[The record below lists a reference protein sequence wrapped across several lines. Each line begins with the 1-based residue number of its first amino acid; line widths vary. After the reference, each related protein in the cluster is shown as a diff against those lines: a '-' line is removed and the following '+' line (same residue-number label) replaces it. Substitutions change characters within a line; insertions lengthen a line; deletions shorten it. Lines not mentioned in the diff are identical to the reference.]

1 MPKEWA
7 GRPVYAVSEIVR
19 LLASELEQAFPD
31 LWVEGEVT
39 SFKRAASGHCYF
51 TLKDE
56 SASLKAVLFRTHAL
70 RVPFSMENGLKI
82 LARGRLSLYEGSG
95 DLQLYVTAVEPSGL
109 GALQMAFEQAKRRL
123 MAEGITDPARKRPL
137 PPFPVRVGVVT
148 SLEGAALRDFLSVLR
163 RRRAAFEVVVA
174 PALVQGA
181 GAPESLRRALARVA
195 RRPGMEVV
203 VLTRGGGSMEDLWAF
218 NDEGLARDVASC
230 AVPVISAV
238 GHEVDTVLTDL
249 TADLRAPT
257 PSVAAELLT
266 SMRDSALQRAGAAER
281 RLFDLSLARLASCRQ
296 SLAASRPDR
305 LRGSL
310 VKALERAQERSDRA
324 VDAAA
329 RAVSAKLAQGAHR
342 LELCRRTL
350 SPEAIRRTLAAFA
363 TGHEEARRR
372 MRAAVAGG
380 LERRRERFGGLART
394 MNSLSPL
401 NTLGRGYAAA
411 FLQGGRSLTSS
422 AQAPPGTRVSLALRD
437 GGLDCAVLSHR
448 ASALPEV
455 LRTRSGPA
463 VDSSAG
469 AAVTSGFE
477 EKPDE

>member
-1 MPKEWA
+1 
-7 GRPVYAVSEIVR
+7 
-19 LLASELEQAFPD
+19 
-31 LWVEGEVT
+31 
-39 SFKRAASGHCYF
+39 
-51 TLKDE
+51 
-56 SASLKAVLFRTHAL
+56 
-70 RVPFSMENGLKI
+70 
-82 LARGRLSLYEGSG
+82 
-95 DLQLYVTAVEPSGL
+95 
-109 GALQMAFEQAKRRL
+109 
-123 MAEGITDPARKRPL
+123 
-137 PPFPVRVGVVT
+137 
-148 SLEGAALRDFLSVLR
+148 
-163 RRRAAFEVVVA
+163 
-174 PALVQGA
+174 
-181 GAPESLRRALARVA
+181 
-195 RRPGMEVV
+195 
-203 VLTRGGGSMEDLWAF
+203 MEDLWAF
-218 NDEGLARDVASC
+218 NDEGLARDVAGCS
-230 AVPVISAV
+230 VPVISAV

-266 SMRDSALQRAGAAER
+266 SMRDSVLQRAGAAER
-281 RLFDLSLARLASCRQ
+281 RLFDLSLARLTAFRQ
-296 SLAASRPDR
+296 TLVASRPDR

-324 VDAAA
+324 VDGAA
-329 RAVSAKLAQGAHR
+329 RAVWIRLAQDAHR

-350 SPEAIRRTLAAFA
+350 SPETIRRTLAAFGTA
-363 TGHEEARRR
+363 HEEARRR
-372 MRAAVAGG
+372 MRTAVAGG
-380 LERRRERFGGLART
+380 LERRRERFGGLTRT